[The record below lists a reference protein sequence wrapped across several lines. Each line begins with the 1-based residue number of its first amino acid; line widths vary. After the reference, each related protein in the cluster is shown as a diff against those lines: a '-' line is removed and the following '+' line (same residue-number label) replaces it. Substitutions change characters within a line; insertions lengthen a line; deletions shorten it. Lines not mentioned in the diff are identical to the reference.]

1 MSNTHKLQQ
10 FLSCESYD
18 CFEDN
23 RFNNAFMNNKVYH
36 VSYKGLSIEQRPDI
50 IYPFSKL
57 LDKIQPN
64 IIIEIG
70 TFAGALSLILH
81 DLTDQIGSKIITY
94 DINSADYLKDIIEK
108 NNLQRIHVITQNIF
122 SDNYTFLSNTEI
134 QETISDLNNKI
145 LLLCDGGCKKCEFNL
160 LSKYLKSNDI
170 IMAHDYA
177 PNKEYFEQYI
187 KNKIWNWHE
196 IQDSD
201 IEDSIKNNN
210 LKPYMRE
217 EFIDVAWACF
227 QKIM

>member
-1 MSNTHKLQQ
+1 MNTIKQ

-18 CFEDN
+18 CFEND
-23 RFNNAFMNNKVYH
+23 RFENAFTNGKVYH

-57 LDKIQPN
+57 LNKIEPN
-64 IIIEIG
+64 TIIEIG

-81 DLTDQIGSKIITY
+81 DLTDQIKSTIITY
-94 DINSADYLKDIIEK
+94 DVNSADYLKDFVIK
-108 NNLQRIHVITQNIF
+108 NNLQRINIITQNIF
-122 SDNYTFLSNTEI
+122 SDNYTTLDDTAIQKLISNP
-134 QETISDLNNKI
+134 NNRI

-160 LSKYLKSNDI
+160 LSKYLKSRDI

-177 PNKEYFEQYI
+177 PNREYFEQHI

-201 IEDSIKNNN
+201 IEHSIKDNN
-210 LKPYMRE
+210 LQPYMRD
-217 EFIDVAWACF
+217 EFINVAWACF
-227 QKIM
+227 QKN

>member
-1 MSNTHKLQQ
+1 MNTIKQ

-18 CFEDN
+18 CFEND
-23 RFNNAFMNNKVYH
+23 RFENAFTNGKVYH

-57 LDKIQPN
+57 LNKIEPN
-64 IIIEIG
+64 TIIEIG

-81 DLTDQIGSKIITY
+81 DLTDQIKSTIITY
-94 DINSADYLKDIIEK
+94 DVNSADYLKDFVIK
-108 NNLQRIHVITQNIF
+108 NNLQRINIITQNIF
-122 SDNYTFLSNTEI
+122 SDNYTTLDDTAIQKLISNP
-134 QETISDLNNKI
+134 NNRI

-160 LSKYLKSNDI
+160 LSKYLKSGDI

-177 PNKEYFEQYI
+177 PNREYFEQHI

-201 IEDSIKNNN
+201 IEHSIKDNN
-210 LKPYMRE
+210 LQPYMRD
-217 EFIDVAWACF
+217 EFINVAWACF
-227 QKIM
+227 QKIN